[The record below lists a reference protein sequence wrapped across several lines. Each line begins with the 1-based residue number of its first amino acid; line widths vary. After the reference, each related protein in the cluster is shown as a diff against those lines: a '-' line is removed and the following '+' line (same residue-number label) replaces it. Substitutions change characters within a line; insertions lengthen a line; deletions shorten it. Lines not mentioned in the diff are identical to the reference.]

1 MNVSKVLS
9 VAQEMSDVE
18 PRLATTQDME
28 DLLADWAID
37 LRDAVNSTDES
48 TGGTDFDIV
57 AEGSP
62 ADMENQIADVD
73 ARCDSLWQA
82 FHELTDRI
90 AALEQKKK
98 NR

>member
-18 PRLATTQDME
+18 PRLTTTQYME
-28 DLLADWAID
+28 DLLADWVID
-37 LRDAVNSTDES
+37 LREAVESPNES
-48 TGGTDFDIV
+48 TGGTDFDMV

-62 ADMENQIADVD
+62 TDMENQIADVD

-90 AALEQKKK
+90 AALEQKK
-98 NR
+98 RYR